1 MPEFGEI
8 VKDKDGSHKHIWLTC
23 SDCGKEFWVTW
34 RYFRKKGYEVK
45 CPSCRNRQS
54 SQLRSRYRGG
64 RTKTRE
70 GYILVKLRPDDFF
83 RPMAEKKSGYCMEHR
98 LIMARHLNRCLLP
111 WEIVHH
117 RNGVRDD
124 NRLDNLKLFPSQT
137 QHTPSTHWQKE
148 IIKLQG
154 RIAELEKRITLLEAE
169 NALLKST

>member
-1 MPEFGEI
+1 MPELCEI
-8 VKDKDGSHKHIWLTC
+8 VKDKDGSHKHIWLAC
-23 SDCGKEFWVTW
+23 SDCGKEIWVTW
-34 RYFRKKGYEVK
+34 RYFRKKGYEIK
-45 CPSCRNRQS
+45 CSSCRNRQI

-64 RTKTRE
+64 RTKTTT
-70 GYILVKLRPDDFF
+70 GYILIKLRPDDFF
-83 RPMAEKKSGYCMEHR
+83 YPMAGKRGYVLEHR

-124 NRLDNLKLFPSQT
+124 NRLTNLQLLPSQT

-148 IIKLQG
+148 VNKLQG
-154 RIAELEKRITLLEAE
+154 RVTELEKRITLLEAE